1 MLGCFGYYSCAQLSS
16 WRPLCCPANLVLQR
30 SAIYGNRSLRR
41 SSARRAAIFGAP
53 PFRRSAVL
61 HTGARCSTALGA
73 WPSSNS
79 DAPPLSFCG
88 TRLLRQLAAQDLGCF
103 GYYSC
108 ARLFRISGPMLSD
121 ARALRQSACRV
132 LCCSAALLR
141 RCSSA
146 RPLRSSACPKL
157 DRSGARLAGLS
168 NAPRS
173 ATQLLR
179 RSGARLD
186 GPSSALAIGLP
197 WTRPLWRSAALLR
210 SAAVALGCCSGRLVR
225 RSAALLLGFFGAQPL
240 SCSAAQ

>member
-1 MLGCFGYYSCAQLSS
+1 MAIDRSGA
-16 WRPLCCPANLVLQR
+16 PA
-30 SAIYGNRSLRR
+30 LRR
-41 SSARRAAIFGAP
+41 STSSDLRCSAVQALGAL
-53 PFRRSAVL
+53 RRSAVL

-79 DAPPLSFCG
+79 DAPPLSFSG

-132 LCCSAALLR
+132 LCCSAALLLVF
-141 RCSSA
+141 SSA

-210 SAAVALGCCSGRLVR
+210 SAAVALGCCGARLVR

-240 SCSAAQ
+240 SRSAAQ